1 MSGFAGLAL
10 LAAGIAFAAFC
21 WRFAWW
27 RRTVPYRHPRILMY
41 HMVAPALPGG
51 RFNKLRV
58 HPAAFERQ
66 LRYLVAHGWRF
77 VFLSELSALSKEA
90 GAKGG
95 NGVERGGKTV
105 ALTFDDGYRDNFLAA
120 HPLLVKYGAKATL
133 FLVAD
138 RWRDW
143 STAKNPRHADGELG
157 REAKLADADVRAML
171 ASGVWELGAHTRTH
185 ALLPSLDAADR
196 RREIAEGKAELEGGF
211 DTPVVSFA
219 YPFGIYGRADEEA
232 VAAAGYRWAVTTD
245 PGISRDLAA
254 EAHALKRIKVSG
266 KDGAFAFA
274 LRLRTGKRGAR
285 G

>member
-1 MSGFAGLAL
+1 MNWLVGLAL
-10 LAAGIAFAAFC
+10 LAAGSALLAFC

-58 HPAAFERQ
+58 PPAAFEGQR
-66 LRYLVAHGWRF
+66 RPLVAEGWRF
-77 VFLSELSALSKEA
+77 VFLSELSAGSG
-90 GAKGG
+90 GADEKAD
-95 NGVERGGKTV
+95 EKTV

-120 HPLLVKYGAKATL
+120 HPLLAKHGAKATL

-138 RWRDW
+138 RCGRDW
-143 STAKNPRHADGELG
+143 STAKSPRHADGELG
-157 REAKLADADVRAML
+157 REAKLRDADVRTML
-171 ASGVWELGAHTRTH
+171 VSGVWELGAHTRTH
-185 ALLPSLDAADR
+185 ALLPSLDAAGR
-196 RREIAEGKAELEGGF
+196 RREIAGGKADLEREF
-211 DTPVVSFA
+211 DAAVGSFA
-219 YPFGIYGRADEEA
+219 YPFGIFGQADREA
-232 VAAAGYRWAVTTD
+232 VAAAGYRWAVTTN
-245 PGISRDLAA
+245 PGISKDLEA

-274 LRLRTGKRGAR
+274 LRLRTGRRGVR